1 MNLLNLYDSYPCPV
15 CRTGHIKPLSLMDAM
30 ACDLCSQIFSVD
42 LEKQQIK
49 MSARQ
54 PPLLWSWNGT
64 RWQDAQLEGVELS
77 WGYILAAIAL
87 VILPPGLIGLV
98 IGIHP
103 PVAHTPLFW
112 LPYVWAG
119 LCFFAH
125 LGIIVWLV
133 IEFYQFPLGLWFR
146 SLPQQLRQR

>member
-1 MNLLNLYDSYPCPV
+1 MNPLNLHDSYPCPV
-15 CRTGHIKPLSLMDAM
+15 CRIGNTTPLPLMDAM
-30 ACDLCSQIFSVD
+30 ACDFCSQIFTVD

-49 MSARQ
+49 MPARQ
-54 PPLLWSWNGT
+54 PPLLWNWNGKH
-64 RWQDAQLEGVELS
+64 WQDAQLEGVELG

-87 VILPPGLIGLV
+87 VILPPTLIGLV
-98 IGIHP
+98 IWIHP

-119 LCFFAH
+119 LGFLAH

-133 IEFYQFPLGLWFR
+133 IEFYQFPLRLWFR